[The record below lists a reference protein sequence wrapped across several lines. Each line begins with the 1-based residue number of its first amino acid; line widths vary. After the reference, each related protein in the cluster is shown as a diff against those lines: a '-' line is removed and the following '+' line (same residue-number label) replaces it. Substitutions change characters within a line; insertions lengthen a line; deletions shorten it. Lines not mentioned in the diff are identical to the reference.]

1 MDSLTR
7 EILILMVFCIVW
19 TLIATP
25 TLAREMHRLQWV
37 NKSTGDE
44 DYVARSRFARCSVY
58 AMCSSIPLGSHI
70 QYPNNWL
77 AVLVVAPTIF
87 YLGWILLKRLG
98 A

>member
-1 MDSLTR
+1 MDNLTS

-37 NKSTGDE
+37 
-44 DYVARSRFARCSVY
+44 Y
-58 AMCSSIPLGSHI
+58 
-70 QYPNNWL
+70 NWL

>member
-1 MDSLTR
+1 MDNLTR
-7 EILILMVFCIVW
+7 EILILTAFCVVW
-19 TLIATP
+19 TFIASP
-25 TLAREMHRLQWV
+25 SMAKAFHDMQWTQ
-37 NKSTGDE
+37 KPDGSE

-77 AVLVVAPTIF
+77 AIILVAPTIF
-87 YLGWILLKRLG
+87 SLSWILLKRIG

>member
-37 NKSTGDE
+37 YKSTGDE
-44 DYVARSRFARCSVY
+44 DYVARSRFARCGAY
-58 AMCSSIPLGSHI
+58 AMCFSIPFGSHI
-70 QYPNNWL
+70 QYPYNWL